1 MNSYYSIFN
10 LNVYYL
16 INNYESINCK
26 ICWIKDKNILP
37 RETEWYPDTFLFNK
51 YDKATG
57 QSKSDNKY

>member
-1 MNSYYSIFN
+1 MT
-10 LNVYYL
+10 
-16 INNYESINCK
+16 NYENINCK

-57 QSKSDNKY
+57 QSKNDNKY